1 MELTEVRLT
10 TAHHAHGKN
19 GVVGDFRVSI
29 MRELAEGVQN
39 VETRVGHRN
48 KGQGKGHC
56 SPQCG
61 LTITQLVKSKRSTK
75 QLECNR
81 SDTYCNAHKNTVTLV
96 SKQVEAGGLLF
107 CEYET

>member
-1 MELTEVRLT
+1 
-10 TAHHAHGKN
+10 
-19 GVVGDFRVSI
+19 

-81 SDTYCNAHKNTVTLV
+81 GDTYCNAHKNTVTLV
-96 SKQVEAGGLLF
+96 PKQVEAGGLLF
-107 CEYET
+107 CSMSMKHDIFTDELCGEEHKG